1 MYRSGLVDMLV
12 THANTKG
19 FDLTSLSGVWS
30 PPWLYASSVKKQ
42 RNLDL
47 EQNLV
52 HGLRKYS
59 RKYRTNDRFPVF
71 PEVLPELVNIQSFM
85 PTEIKNTM

>member
-1 MYRSGLVDMLV
+1 M
-12 THANTKG
+12 TKG
-19 FDLTSLSGVWS
+19 FYITSLSGVHRGFM
-30 PPWLYASSVKKQ
+30 PPQLKTKQ

-52 HGLRKYS
+52 HGLRIYS

-85 PTEIKNTM
+85 PNEIKKYYVSFFLPVETRYLF